1 MDIMKNLEE
10 QFEVVKI
17 DQIVK
22 VEEFKNFYESQSK
35 DSEDQLKSSLEKEQ
49 LLPLITSRDF
59 QLIDGYRRLKLLSA
73 LGKEDVKVQFVD
85 VEPFIDLRLSLNMY
99 RVKTAN
105 DLTKEV
111 LQVFKSV
118 EKRQG
123 QGNNGKPYDRYVIIK
138 EKLDYRWK
146 SPKAI
151 RQFDKII
158 ENDFENNL
166 LLNGVVNKGWNL
178 SDCEKYLSEL
188 KEIDLTKNHGFT
200 AELTKGNLT
209 IEQVNKFIKEKEN
222 LQNNYK
228 DTFEIPYRANTFK
241 MNCVDITDV
250 SSFLRKIATLFTSI
264 PYYMLRGY
272 DKNNLSSELG
282 HENTPEEF
290 ADNIGKIFGKVEGVL
305 NETSNVFV
313 NIGDTY
319 INGCAMDIPGL
330 VKASMLKHT
339 KLKYKECIIWS
350 KPNPHPQGEKVKR
363 PINQIEYILWFVV
376 DPSKS
381 KYNLLKYLDQEK
393 EVRITTGAKDVD
405 KNGNVSKKTKSL
417 SKPYKKIYNHIAAQ
431 DVDHM
436 IKCATGKNKPAYD
449 AFPTGHPALMAE
461 LLPVIPILMT
471 TDETDWVYDPFG
483 GANTTGRISLLLNR
497 QYLGTEL
504 STHYHRVGCKVL
516 ENSIKQ
522 INHQDFEVINSE
534 FKEVEELTVAA

>member
-1 MDIMKNLEE
+1 MKNLEE

-22 VEEFKNFYESQSK
+22 VEEYKNFYQIQSD
-35 DSEDQLKSSLEKEQ
+35 DSENQLKSSLEEEQ
-49 LLPLITSRDF
+49 LLPLIISRDF
-59 QLIDGYRRLKLLSA
+59 QLIDGYRRLKLLCA
-73 LGKEDVKVQFVD
+73 LSKTEVKVQFVD
-85 VEPFIDLRLSLNMY
+85 LEPSIDLRLSFNMY

-118 EKRQG
+118 DKRQG
-123 QGNNGKPYDRYVIIK
+123 QGNNGKSYDRYAIIK

-166 LLNGVVNKGWNL
+166 LLNGVVTKGWNL

-200 AELTKGNLT
+200 QELTKGDLT
-209 IEQVNKFIKEKEN
+209 IKQVNRFIEEKEN

-228 DTFEIPYRANTFK
+228 DTFEIPYKATTFK
-241 MNCVDITDV
+241 MNCVDIVEVPSYTRSV
-250 SSFLRKIATLFTSI
+250 ATLFTSI
-264 PYYMLRGY
+264 PYYRLRGY
-272 DKNNLSSELG
+272 NPQDLTSELG
-282 HENTPEEF
+282 HEKTPEEF
-290 ADNIGKIFGKVEGVL
+290 AENIGEIFGKVEGVL

-319 INGCAMDIPGL
+319 TNGCAMDIPGL
-330 VKASMLKHT
+330 VKASILKHT

-376 DPSKS
+376 DPSQS
-381 KYNLLKYLDQEK
+381 KYNLLKYTDQEK

-417 SKPYKKIYNHIAAQ
+417 SKPYKKIYNHISAQ

-436 IKCATGKNKPAYD
+436 IKCVTGKNKPAYD

-471 TDETDWVYDPFG
+471 TDETDLVYDPFG

-516 ENSIKQ
+516 ENTKKE
-522 INHQDFEVINSE
+522 INQNDFNTLMNEVFDKNIE
-534 FKEVEELTVAA
+534 IAA

>member
-1 MDIMKNLEE
+1 MKNSME

-22 VEEFKNFYESQSK
+22 VEEFKNFYESQTD
-35 DSEDQLKSSLEKEQ
+35 DSENQLKSSLEQEGQ
-49 LLPLITSRDF
+49 LLPLTLSRDF
-59 QLIDGYRRLKLLSA
+59 QLIDGYRRLKLLCA
-73 LGKEDVKVQFVD
+73 LCKTEVKVQFVD
-85 VEPFIDLRLSLNMY
+85 VEPSIDLRLSFNMY

-123 QGNNGKPYDRYVIIK
+123 QGNNGKSYDRYEIVK
-138 EKLDYRWK
+138 EKLNYRWK

-166 LLNGVVNKGWNL
+166 LLNGVVNKGWSL

-200 AELTKGNLT
+200 AELTKGDLT
-209 IEQVNKFIKEKEN
+209 IKQVNKFIEEKEN

-228 DTFEIPYRANTFK
+228 DTFVIPNKATSFK
-241 MNCVDITDV
+241 MNCVDIVDV
-250 SSFLRKIATLFTSI
+250 PSYTRSVATLFTSI

-272 DKNNLSSELG
+272 DKKNLSSELG
-282 HENTPEEF
+282 HEKTPEEF
-290 ADNIGKIFGKVEGVL
+290 ADNIGEVFGKVEGVL

-313 NIGDTY
+313 NVGDTY
-319 INGCAMDIPGL
+319 DNGCAMDISGL
-330 VKASMLKHT
+330 VKAAILKHT

-350 KPNPHPQGEKVKR
+350 KPNPHPQGEQVKR

-381 KYNLLKYLDQEK
+381 KYNLLKYTDQEK

-449 AFPTGHPALMAE
+449 AFPTGHPALMSE

-471 TDETDWVYDPFG
+471 TDETDLVYDPFG

-516 ENSIKQ
+516 ENTIEE
-522 INHQDFEVINSE
+522 INQNDLEIINSE
-534 FKEVEELTVAA
+534 YKEVEELTVAA

>member
-1 MDIMKNLEE
+1 
-10 QFEVVKI
+10 
-17 DQIVK
+17 
-22 VEEFKNFYESQSK
+22 
-35 DSEDQLKSSLEKEQ
+35 
-49 LLPLITSRDF
+49 
-59 QLIDGYRRLKLLSA
+59 
-73 LGKEDVKVQFVD
+73 
-85 VEPFIDLRLSLNMY
+85 MY

-123 QGNNGKPYDRYVIIK
+123 QGNNGKSYDRYAIIK

-158 ENDFENNL
+158 ENDFDDNL
-166 LLNGVVNKGWNL
+166 LLNGIVTKGWNL
-178 SDCEKYLSEL
+178 SDCEKFIDEL
-188 KEIDLTKNHGFT
+188 KEIDHKKGYEFT
-200 AELTKGNLT
+200 NQLIKGNLNIKQT
-209 IEQVNKFIKEKEN
+209 NKFIEEKEN

-228 DTFEIPYRANTFK
+228 DTFVIPNKATSFK

-250 SSFLRKIATLFTSI
+250 SAFLRKIATLFTSI

-290 ADNIGKIFGKVEGVL
+290 ADNIGEIFEKVEGVL

-319 INGCAMDIPGL
+319 DNGCAMDIPGL
-330 VKASMLKHT
+330 VKAAILKHT

-350 KPNPHPQGEKVKR
+350 KPNPKPQNETVKR
-363 PINQIEYILWFVV
+363 PVNQIEYILWFVV
-376 DPSKS
+376 NPQEA
-381 KYNLLKYLDQEK
+381 KYNLLKYTDGDK
-393 EVRITTGAKDVD
+393 EIRVTSGAKDVD
-405 KNGNVSKKTKSL
+405 ENGTVWKKTKSL

-436 IKCATGKNKPAYD
+436 IKCVTGKNKPAYD

-471 TDETDWVYDPFG
+471 TDETDLVYDPFG

-516 ENSIKQ
+516 ENSVKE
-522 INHQDFEVINSE
+522 INQNDFNTLMNEICTA
-534 FKEVEELTVAA
+534 ELETAA

>member
-1 MDIMKNLEE
+1 MKNSME

-17 DQIVK
+17 DQIKEVA
-22 VEEFKNFYESQSK
+22 EFKNFYQIQSD
-35 DSEDQLKSSLEKEQ
+35 DSENQLKSSLEEEQ
-49 LLPLITSRDF
+49 LLPLTLSRDF
-59 QLIDGYRRLKLLSA
+59 QLIDGYRRLRLLSA
-73 LGKEDVKVQFVD
+73 LGREDVKVQFVD
-85 VEPFIDLRLSLNMY
+85 GDPSIDLRLSFNMY

-118 EKRQG
+118 DKRQG
-123 QGNNGKPYDRYVIIK
+123 QGNNGKSYDRYAIIK

-166 LLNGVVNKGWNL
+166 LLNGVVNKGWSL

-200 AELTKGNLT
+200 AELTKGDLT
-209 IEQVNKFIKEKEN
+209 IKQVNKFIKEKEN
-222 LQNNYK
+222 LQNNYQ
-228 DTFEIPYRANTFK
+228 DTFVIPYKATTFK

-250 SSFLRKIATLFTSI
+250 SAFLRKIATLFTSI

-319 INGCAMDIPGL
+319 DNGCAMDIPGL
-330 VKASMLKHT
+330 VKASILKHT

-376 DPSKS
+376 DPSQS
-381 KYNLLKYLDQEK
+381 KYNLLKYTDQEK

-436 IKCATGKNKPAYD
+436 IKCATGKNNPAFD
-449 AFPTGHPALMAE
+449 AFPTGHPALMTE

-471 TDETDWVYDPFG
+471 TDETDLVYDPFG

-516 ENSIKQ
+516 ENTIEE
-522 INHQDFEVINSE
+522 INQNDLEIINSE
-534 FKEVEELTVAA
+534 YKELEELTVAA

>member
-1 MDIMKNLEE
+1 MKNSME

-22 VEEFKNFYESQSK
+22 VEEFKNFYESQTD
-35 DSEDQLKSSLEKEQ
+35 DSENQLKSSLEQEGQ
-49 LLPLITSRDF
+49 LLPLTLSRDF
-59 QLIDGYRRLKLLSA
+59 QLIDGYRRLKLLCA
-73 LGKEDVKVQFVD
+73 LCKTEVKVQFVD
-85 VEPFIDLRLSLNMY
+85 IEPSIDLRLSFNIY

-123 QGNNGKPYDRYVIIK
+123 QGNNGKSYDRYEIVK
-138 EKLDYRWK
+138 EKLNYRWK

-166 LLNGVVNKGWNL
+166 LLNGVVNKGWSL

-200 AELTKGNLT
+200 EQLTKGDLT
-209 IEQVNKFIKEKEN
+209 INQVNKFIEEKEN

-228 DTFEIPYRANTFK
+228 DTFVIPNKATTFK
-241 MNCVDITDV
+241 MNCVDIVDV
-250 SSFLRKIATLFTSI
+250 PSYTRSIATLFTSI

-272 DKNNLSSELG
+272 DKKNLSSELG
-282 HENTPEEF
+282 HEKTPEEF
-290 ADNIGKIFGKVEGVL
+290 ADIIGEIFGKVEGVL

-330 VKASMLKHT
+330 VKAAILKHT

-350 KPNPHPQGEKVKR
+350 KPNPHPQGEQVKR

-376 DPSKS
+376 DHSKS
-381 KYNLLKYLDQEK
+381 KYNLLKYTDHEK

-431 DVDHM
+431 DVAHM
-436 IKCATGKNKPAYD
+436 IKCATGKNKPAFD

-471 TDETDWVYDPFG
+471 TDETDLVYDPFG

-516 ENSIKQ
+516 ENTIEE
-522 INHQDFEVINSE
+522 INQNDLEIINSE
-534 FKEVEELTVAA
+534 YKELEELTVAA

>member
-1 MDIMKNLEE
+1 MKNSME

-22 VEEFKNFYESQSK
+22 VEEFKNFYESQTD
-35 DSEDQLKSSLEKEQ
+35 DSENQLKSSLEQEGQ
-49 LLPLITSRDF
+49 LLPLTLSRDF
-59 QLIDGYRRLKLLSA
+59 QLIDGYRRLKLLCA
-73 LGKEDVKVQFVD
+73 LCKTEVKVQFVD
-85 VEPFIDLRLSLNMY
+85 IEPSIDLRLSFNIY

-123 QGNNGKPYDRYVIIK
+123 QGNNGKSYDRYAIIK
-138 EKLDYRWK
+138 EKLNYRWK

-166 LLNGVVNKGWNL
+166 LLNGVVNKGWSL

-200 AELTKGNLT
+200 EQLTKGDLT
-209 IEQVNKFIKEKEN
+209 INQVNKFIEEKEN

-228 DTFEIPYRANTFK
+228 DTFVIPNKATTFK
-241 MNCVDITDV
+241 MNCVDIVDV
-250 SSFLRKIATLFTSI
+250 PSYTRSIATLFTSI

-272 DKNNLSSELG
+272 DKKNLSSELG
-282 HENTPEEF
+282 HEKTPEEF
-290 ADNIGKIFGKVEGVL
+290 ADIIGEIFGKVEGVL

-330 VKASMLKHT
+330 VKAAILKHT

-350 KPNPHPQGEKVKR
+350 KPNPHPQGEQVKR

-381 KYNLLKYLDQEK
+381 KYNLLKYTDHEK

-431 DVDHM
+431 DVAHM
-436 IKCATGKNKPAYD
+436 IKCATGKNKPAFD

-471 TDETDWVYDPFG
+471 TDETDLVYDPFG

-516 ENSIKQ
+516 ENTIEE
-522 INHQDFEVINSE
+522 INQNDLEIINSE
-534 FKEVEELTVAA
+534 YKEVEELTVAA

>member
-1 MDIMKNLEE
+1 MKNLKE

-17 DQIVK
+17 DQNVK
-22 VEEFKNFYESQSK
+22 VEEFKNFYETQTD
-35 DSEDQLKSSLEKEQ
+35 DSENQLKSSLEREGQ
-49 LLPLITSRDF
+49 LLPLILSRDF
-59 QLIDGYRRLKLLSA
+59 QLIDGYRRLRLLSA
-73 LGKEDVKVQFVD
+73 LAKEDVKVQFVD
-85 VEPFIDLRLSLNMY
+85 GDPSIDLRLSLNMY

-118 EKRQG
+118 DKRQG
-123 QGNNGKPYDRYVIIK
+123 QGNNGKSYDRYAIIK

-158 ENDFENNL
+158 ENDFDDNL
-166 LLNGVVNKGWNL
+166 LLNGIVTKGWNL
-178 SDCEKYLSEL
+178 SDCEKFIDEL
-188 KEIDLTKNHGFT
+188 KEIDHKKGYEFT
-200 AELTKGNLT
+200 NQLIKGNLNIKQT
-209 IEQVNKFIKEKEN
+209 NKFIEEKEN

-228 DTFEIPYRANTFK
+228 DTFVIPNKATSFK

-250 SSFLRKIATLFTSI
+250 SAFLRKIATLFTSI

-290 ADNIGKIFGKVEGVL
+290 ADNIGEIFGRVEGVL

-319 INGCAMDIPGL
+319 TNGCAMDIPGL
-330 VKASMLKHT
+330 VKAAILKHT

-381 KYNLLKYLDQEK
+381 KYNLLKYTDQEK

-471 TDETDWVYDPFG
+471 TDETDLVYDPFG

-516 ENSIKQ
+516 ENTLKE
-522 INHQDFEVINSE
+522 INQNDFDILMNEV
-534 FKEVEELTVAA
+534 FDEELETAA

>member
-1 MDIMKNLEE
+1 MKNSME

-22 VEEFKNFYESQSK
+22 VEEFKNFYESQTD
-35 DSEDQLKSSLEKEQ
+35 DSENQLKSSLEKEQ

-85 VEPFIDLRLSLNMY
+85 VEPSIGLRLSFNMY

-123 QGNNGKPYDRYVIIK
+123 QGNNGKPYDRYAIIR
-138 EKLDYRWK
+138 EKINYRWK

-166 LLNGVVNKGWNL
+166 LLNGVVNKGWSL

-200 AELTKGNLT
+200 EQLTKGDLT
-209 IEQVNKFIKEKEN
+209 INQVNKFIEEKEN

-228 DTFEIPYRANTFK
+228 DTFEIPYRATTFK

-250 SSFLRKIATLFTSI
+250 SAFLRKIATLFTSI

-319 INGCAMDIPGL
+319 DNGCAMDIPGL
-330 VKASMLKHT
+330 VKAAILKHT

-350 KPNPHPQGEKVKR
+350 KPNPHPQGEQVKR
-363 PINQIEYILWFVV
+363 PINQIEYILWFVI

-381 KYNLLKYLDQEK
+381 KYNLLKYTDQEK
-393 EVRITTGAKDVD
+393 EVRITAGAKDVD

-449 AFPTGHPALMAE
+449 AFPTGHPALMTE

-471 TDETDWVYDPFG
+471 TDETDLVYDPFG

-516 ENSIKQ
+516 ENTIEE
-522 INHQDFEVINSE
+522 INQNDLEIINSE
-534 FKEVEELTVAA
+534 YKEVEELTVAA

>member
-1 MDIMKNLEE
+1 MKNSME

-22 VEEFKNFYESQSK
+22 VEEFKNFYESQTD
-35 DSEDQLKSSLEKEQ
+35 DSENQLKSSLEKEQ

-85 VEPFIDLRLSLNMY
+85 VEPSIGLRLSFNMY

-123 QGNNGKPYDRYVIIK
+123 QGNNGKPYDRYAIIR
-138 EKLDYRWK
+138 EKINYRWK

-166 LLNGVVNKGWNL
+166 LLNGVVNKGWSL

-200 AELTKGNLT
+200 EQLTKGDLT
-209 IEQVNKFIKEKEN
+209 INQVNKFIEEKEN

-228 DTFEIPYRANTFK
+228 DTFVIPNKATTFK
-241 MNCVDITDV
+241 MNCVDIVDV
-250 SSFLRKIATLFTSI
+250 PSYTRSIATLFTSI

-272 DKNNLSSELG
+272 DKKNLSSELG
-282 HENTPEEF
+282 HEKTPEEF
-290 ADNIGKIFGKVEGVL
+290 ADIIGEIFGKVEGVL

-330 VKASMLKHT
+330 VKAAILKHT

-350 KPNPHPQGEKVKR
+350 KPNPHPQGEQVKR

-381 KYNLLKYLDQEK
+381 KYNLLKYTDHEK
-393 EVRITTGAKDVD
+393 EVRITAGAKDVD

-449 AFPTGHPALMAE
+449 AFPTGHPALMTE

-471 TDETDWVYDPFG
+471 TDETDLVYDPFG

-516 ENSIKQ
+516 ENTIEE
-522 INHQDFEVINSE
+522 INQNDLEIINSE
-534 FKEVEELTVAA
+534 YKEVEELTVAA

>member
-1 MDIMKNLEE
+1 MKNSME

-22 VEEFKNFYESQSK
+22 VEEFKNFYETQTD
-35 DSEDQLKSSLEKEQ
+35 DSENQLKSSLEREGQ
-49 LLPLITSRDF
+49 LLPLILSRDF
-59 QLIDGYRRLKLLSA
+59 QLIDGYRRLRLLSA
-73 LGKEDVKVQFVD
+73 LDKEDVKVQFVD
-85 VEPFIDLRLSLNMY
+85 GDPSIDLRLSLNMY

-111 LQVFKSV
+111 LQVFTSV
-118 EKRQG
+118 DKRQG
-123 QGNNGKPYDRYVIIK
+123 QGNNGKSYNRYAIIK

-158 ENDFENNL
+158 KNDFEKNL
-166 LLNGVVNKGWNL
+166 LLNGVVTKGWNL

-200 AELTKGNLT
+200 EQLIKGDLT
-209 IEQVNKFIKEKEN
+209 IKQVNKFIEEKNFLSNEY
-222 LQNNYK
+222 Q
-228 DTFEIPYRANTFK
+228 DTFVIPNKATTFK

-250 SSFLRKIATLFTSI
+250 SAFLRKIATLFTSI

-290 ADNIGKIFGKVEGVL
+290 ADNIGEIFGRVEGVL

-319 INGCAMDIPGL
+319 DNGCAMDIPGL
-330 VKASMLKHT
+330 VKAAILKHT

-350 KPNPHPQGEKVKR
+350 KPNPKPQNETVKR
-363 PINQIEYILWFVV
+363 PVNQIEYILWFVV
-376 DPSKS
+376 NPQEA
-381 KYNLLKYLDQEK
+381 KYNLLKYTDGDK
-393 EVRITTGAKDVD
+393 EIRVTSGAKDVD
-405 KNGNVSKKTKSL
+405 ENGTVWKKTKSL

-436 IKCATGKNKPAYD
+436 IKCVTGKNKPAYD

-471 TDETDWVYDPFG
+471 TDETDLVYDPFG

-516 ENSIKQ
+516 ENTIEE
-522 INHQDFEVINSE
+522 INQNDFNTLMNEVFDKNIE
-534 FKEVEELTVAA
+534 IAA

>member
-1 MDIMKNLEE
+1 MKNLKE

-22 VEEFKNFYESQSK
+22 VEEFKNFYESQTD
-35 DSEDQLKSSLEKEQ
+35 DSENQLKSSLEEEQ
-49 LLPLITSRDF
+49 LLPLIISRDF
-59 QLIDGYRRLKLLSA
+59 QLIDGYRRLRLLRA
-73 LGKEDVKVQFVD
+73 LSKTEVKVQFVD
-85 VEPFIDLRLSLNMY
+85 SDPSIDFRLSLNMY

-111 LQVFKSV
+111 LQVFTSV

-123 QGNNGKPYDRYVIIK
+123 QGNNGKSYNRYAIIK
-138 EKLDYRWK
+138 QKLDYRWK

-166 LLNGVVNKGWNL
+166 LLNGVVTKGWNL

-200 AELTKGNLT
+200 QELLKGELTIKQT
-209 IEQVNKFIKEKEN
+209 NKFIEEKEN
-222 LQNNYK
+222 LQNTYQ
-228 DTFEIPYRANTFK
+228 DTFVIPDKATTFK
-241 MNCVDITDV
+241 MNCVDIVDI
-250 SSFLRKIATLFTSI
+250 SSFLKKIATLFTSI

-272 DKNNLSSELG
+272 NPQDLTSELG
-282 HENTPEEF
+282 HEKTPEEF
-290 ADNIGKIFGKVEGVL
+290 ADNIGMIFGKVEGVL
-305 NETSNVFV
+305 KETSNVFV

-319 INGCAMDIPGL
+319 NNGCAMDIPGL
-330 VKASMLKHT
+330 VKAAILKHT
-339 KLKYKECIIWS
+339 NLKYKECIIWS

-381 KYNLLKYLDQEK
+381 KYNLLKYTDGEK
-393 EVRITTGAKDVD
+393 EVRITSGAKDVD
-405 KNGNVSKKTKSL
+405 RNGNVSKKTKSL
-417 SKPYKKIYNHIAAQ
+417 SKHYKKIYNHISAQ

-471 TDETDWVYDPFG
+471 TDEKDLVYDPFG

-516 ENSIKQ
+516 ENTIKE
-522 INHQDFEVINSE
+522 INYQDLEVINSE
-534 FKEVEELTVAA
+534 YKEVEELTAAA

>member
-1 MDIMKNLEE
+1 MKNSME

-22 VEEFKNFYESQSK
+22 VEEFKNFYESQTD
-35 DSEDQLKSSLEKEQ
+35 DSENQLKSSLEKEQ

-85 VEPFIDLRLSLNMY
+85 VEPSIGLRLSFNMY

-123 QGNNGKPYDRYVIIK
+123 QGNNGKPYDRYAIIR
-138 EKLDYRWK
+138 EKINYRWK

-166 LLNGVVNKGWNL
+166 LLNGVVNKGWSL

-200 AELTKGNLT
+200 EQLTKGDLT
-209 IEQVNKFIKEKEN
+209 INQVNKFIEEKEN

-228 DTFEIPYRANTFK
+228 DTFVIPNKATTFK
-241 MNCVDITDV
+241 MNCVDIVDV
-250 SSFLRKIATLFTSI
+250 PSYTRSIATLFTSI

-272 DKNNLSSELG
+272 DKKNLSSELG
-282 HENTPEEF
+282 HEKTPEEF
-290 ADNIGKIFGKVEGVL
+290 ADIIGEIFGKVEGVL

-330 VKASMLKHT
+330 VKAAILKHT

-350 KPNPHPQGEKVKR
+350 KPNPHPQGEQVKR

-381 KYNLLKYLDQEK
+381 KYNLLKYTDQEK

-471 TDETDWVYDPFG
+471 TDETDLVYDPFG
-483 GANTTGRISLLLNR
+483 GANTTGRISLLFNR

-516 ENSIKQ
+516 ENTIEE
-522 INHQDFEVINSE
+522 INQNDLEIINSE
-534 FKEVEELTVAA
+534 YKEVEELTVAA

>member
-1 MDIMKNLEE
+1 MKNSME

-22 VEEFKNFYESQSK
+22 VEEFKNFYESQTD
-35 DSEDQLKSSLEKEQ
+35 DSENQLKSSLEKEQ

-85 VEPFIDLRLSLNMY
+85 VEPSIGLRLSFNMY

-123 QGNNGKPYDRYVIIK
+123 QGNNGKPYDRYAIIR
-138 EKLDYRWK
+138 EKINYRWK

-166 LLNGVVNKGWNL
+166 LLNGVVNKGWSL

-200 AELTKGNLT
+200 AELTKGDLT
-209 IEQVNKFIKEKEN
+209 IKQVNKFIEEKEN

-228 DTFEIPYRANTFK
+228 DTFVIPNKATSFK
-241 MNCVDITDV
+241 MNCVDIVDV
-250 SSFLRKIATLFTSI
+250 PSYTRSVATLFTSI

-272 DKNNLSSELG
+272 DKKNLSSELG
-282 HENTPEEF
+282 HEKTPEEF
-290 ADNIGKIFGKVEGVL
+290 ADNIGEVFGKVEGVL

-313 NIGDTY
+313 NVGDTY
-319 INGCAMDIPGL
+319 DNGCAMDISGL
-330 VKASMLKHT
+330 VKAAILKHT

-350 KPNPHPQGEKVKR
+350 KPNPHPQGEQVKR

-381 KYNLLKYLDQEK
+381 KYNLLKYTDQEK

-449 AFPTGHPALMAE
+449 AFPTGHPALMSE

-471 TDETDWVYDPFG
+471 TDETDLVYDPFG

-516 ENSIKQ
+516 ENTIEE
-522 INHQDFEVINSE
+522 INQNDLEIINSE
-534 FKEVEELTVAA
+534 YKEVEELTVAA

>member
-1 MDIMKNLEE
+1 MKKTMEG

-22 VEEFKNFYESQSK
+22 VEEFKNFYESQSD
-35 DSEDQLKSSLEKEQ
+35 DSENQLKSSLEKEQ

-73 LGKEDVKVQFVD
+73 LGREEVKVQFVD
-85 VEPFIDLRLSLNMY
+85 VKPSIDLRLSLNMY
-99 RVKTAN
+99 RVKTAS

-123 QGNNGKPYDRYVIIK
+123 QGNNGKSYDRYAIIK

-209 IEQVNKFIKEKEN
+209 IEQVNKFIEEKEN

-228 DTFEIPYRANTFK
+228 DTFEIPYRATTFK

-250 SSFLRKIATLFTSI
+250 SAFLRKIATLFTSI

-330 VKASMLKHT
+330 VKASILKHT

-376 DPSKS
+376 DPSQS
-381 KYNLLKYLDQEK
+381 KYNLLKYSDQEK

-431 DVDHM
+431 DVAHM
-436 IKCATGKNKPAYD
+436 IKCVTGKNKPAYD

-471 TDETDWVYDPFG
+471 TDETDLVYDPFG

>member
-1 MDIMKNLEE
+1 MKNLKE

-35 DSEDQLKSSLEKEQ
+35 DSENQLKSSLEQEGQ
-49 LLPLITSRDF
+49 LIPLIISRDF
-59 QLIDGYRRLKLLSA
+59 QLIDGYRRLKLLCA
-73 LGKEDVKVQFVD
+73 LSRTEVKVQFVD
-85 VEPFIDLRLSLNMY
+85 SDPSIDFRLSLNMY

-123 QGNNGKPYDRYVIIK
+123 QGNNGKSYDRYAIIK
-138 EKLDYRWK
+138 EKISYRWK

-158 ENDFENNL
+158 ENDFENNV
-166 LLNGVVNKGWNL
+166 LLNGVVTKGWNL

-188 KEIDLTKNHGFT
+188 KNIDLTKNHGFT
-200 AELTKGNLT
+200 EQLLNGDIT
-209 IEQVNKFIKEKEN
+209 IKQVNKFIEEKED

-228 DTFEIPYRANTFK
+228 DTFVIPNKATTFK
-241 MNCVDITDV
+241 MNCVDIVDV
-250 SSFLRKIATLFTSI
+250 PSYTRSVATLFTSI

-272 DKNNLSSELG
+272 DKKNLSSELG
-282 HENTPEEF
+282 HEKTPEGF
-290 ADNIGKIFGKVEGVL
+290 ADNIGEVFGKVEGVL

-319 INGCAMDIPGL
+319 DNGCAMDIPGL
-330 VKASMLKHT
+330 VKAAILKHT

-381 KYNLLKYLDQEK
+381 KYNLLKYTDQEK

-431 DVDHM
+431 DVAHM
-436 IKCATGKNKPAYD
+436 IKCVTGKNKPAYD

-471 TDETDWVYDPFG
+471 TDETDLVYDPFG

-516 ENSIKQ
+516 ENTKKE
-522 INHQDFEVINSE
+522 INQSDFDFLMNEVFDE
-534 FKEVEELTVAA
+534 KLETAA

>member
-1 MDIMKNLEE
+1 MENSKH
-10 QFEVVKI
+10 QYEVVEI
-17 DQIVK
+17 GQIVK
-22 VEEFKNFYESQSK
+22 VEEFKNFYDSQTN
-35 DSEDQLKSSLEKEQ
+35 DSENQLKSSLEDVGQ
-49 LLPLITSRDF
+49 LLPLIISREF
-59 QLIDGYRRLKLLSA
+59 QLIDGYRRLKLLCA
-73 LGKEDVKVQFVD
+73 LCKTEVKVQFVD
-85 VEPFIDLRLSLNMY
+85 IEPSIDLRLSFNIY

-123 QGNNGKPYDRYVIIK
+123 QGNNGKSYDRYEIVK
-138 EKLDYRWK
+138 EKLNYRWK

-166 LLNGVVNKGWNL
+166 LLNGVVNKGWSL

-200 AELTKGNLT
+200 AELTKGDLT
-209 IEQVNKFIKEKEN
+209 IKQVNKFIEEKEN

-228 DTFEIPYRANTFK
+228 DTFVIPNKATSFK
-241 MNCVDITDV
+241 MNCVDIVDV
-250 SSFLRKIATLFTSI
+250 PSYTRSVATLFTSI
-264 PYYMLRGY
+264 PYYRLRGY
-272 DKNNLSSELG
+272 NPQDLTSELG
-282 HENTPEEF
+282 HEKTPEEF
-290 ADNIGKIFGKVEGVL
+290 ADNIGEIFGKVEEVL

-319 INGCAMDIPGL
+319 DNGCAMDIPGL
-330 VKASMLKHT
+330 VKAAILKHT

-381 KYNLLKYLDQEK
+381 KYNLLKYMDQEK
-393 EVRITTGAKDVD
+393 EVRITAGAKDVD

-471 TDETDWVYDPFG
+471 TDETDLVYDPFG

-516 ENSIKQ
+516 ENTIEE
-522 INHQDFEVINSE
+522 INQNDLEIINSE
-534 FKEVEELTVAA
+534 YKEVEELTVAA

>member
-1 MDIMKNLEE
+1 MENSKH
-10 QFEVVKI
+10 QYEVVEI

-22 VEEFKNFYESQSK
+22 VEEFKNFYDSQTN
-35 DSEDQLKSSLEKEQ
+35 DSENQLKSSLEQEGQ
-49 LLPLITSRDF
+49 LLPLIISREF
-59 QLIDGYRRLKLLSA
+59 QLIDGYRRLKLLYA
-73 LGKEDVKVQFVD
+73 LSKTEVKVQFVN
-85 VEPFIDLRLSLNMY
+85 VEPSIDLRLSFNMY

-123 QGNNGKPYDRYVIIK
+123 QGNNGKSYDRYAIIK
-138 EKLDYRWK
+138 EKLNYRWK

-166 LLNGVVNKGWNL
+166 LLNGVVNKGWSL

-200 AELTKGNLT
+200 AELTKGDLT
-209 IEQVNKFIKEKEN
+209 IKQVNKFIEEKEN

-228 DTFEIPYRANTFK
+228 DTFVIPNKATSFK
-241 MNCVDITDV
+241 MNCVDIVDV
-250 SSFLRKIATLFTSI
+250 PSYTRSVATLFTSI

-272 DKNNLSSELG
+272 NSQDLTSELG
-282 HENTPEEF
+282 HEKTPEEF
-290 ADNIGKIFGKVEGVL
+290 ADNVGKIFGEVQGVL

-319 INGCAMDIPGL
+319 TNGCAMDIPGL
-330 VKASMLKHT
+330 VKASILKHT

-350 KPNPHPQGEKVKR
+350 KRNPHPQGEKVKR

-381 KYNLLKYLDQEK
+381 KYNLLKYTDQEK

-449 AFPTGHPALMAE
+449 AFPTGHPALMTE

-471 TDETDWVYDPFG
+471 TDETDLVYDPFG

-516 ENSIKQ
+516 ENTIEE
-522 INHQDFEVINSE
+522 INQNDLEIINSE
-534 FKEVEELTVAA
+534 YKEVEELTVAA

>member
-1 MDIMKNLEE
+1 MKNSME

-22 VEEFKNFYESQSK
+22 VEEFKNFYESQTD
-35 DSEDQLKSSLEKEQ
+35 DSENQLKSSLEQEGQ
-49 LLPLITSRDF
+49 LLPLTLSRDF
-59 QLIDGYRRLKLLSA
+59 QLIDGYRRLKLLCA
-73 LGKEDVKVQFVD
+73 LCKTEVKVQFVD
-85 VEPFIDLRLSLNMY
+85 IEPSIDLRLSFNIY

-123 QGNNGKPYDRYVIIK
+123 QGNNGKSYDRYEIVK
-138 EKLDYRWK
+138 EKLNYRWK

-166 LLNGVVNKGWNL
+166 LLNGVVNKGWSL

-200 AELTKGNLT
+200 EQLTKGDLT
-209 IEQVNKFIKEKEN
+209 INQVNKFIEEKEN

-228 DTFEIPYRANTFK
+228 DTFVIPNKATTFK
-241 MNCVDITDV
+241 MNCVDIVDV
-250 SSFLRKIATLFTSI
+250 PSYTRSIATLFTSI

-272 DKNNLSSELG
+272 DKKNLSSELG
-282 HENTPEEF
+282 HEKTPEEF
-290 ADNIGKIFGKVEGVL
+290 ADIIGEIFGKVEGVL

-330 VKASMLKHT
+330 VKAAILKHT

-350 KPNPHPQGEKVKR
+350 KPNPHPQGEQVKR

-381 KYNLLKYLDQEK
+381 KYNLLKYTDHEK

-449 AFPTGHPALMAE
+449 AFPTGHPALMSE

-471 TDETDWVYDPFG
+471 TDETDLVYDPFG

-516 ENSIKQ
+516 ENTIEE
-522 INHQDFEVINSE
+522 INQNDLEIINSE
-534 FKEVEELTVAA
+534 YKEVEELTVAA

>member
-1 MDIMKNLEE
+1 M
-10 QFEVVKI
+10 
-17 DQIVK
+17 
-22 VEEFKNFYESQSK
+22 
-35 DSEDQLKSSLEKEQ
+35 EKEQ

-85 VEPFIDLRLSLNMY
+85 VEPSIGLRLSFNMY

-123 QGNNGKPYDRYVIIK
+123 QGNNGKPYDRYSIIR
-138 EKLDYRWK
+138 EKINYRWK

-166 LLNGVVNKGWNL
+166 LLNGVVNKGWSL

-200 AELTKGNLT
+200 EQLTKGDLT
-209 IEQVNKFIKEKEN
+209 INQVNKFIEEKEN

-228 DTFEIPYRANTFK
+228 DTFVIPNKATSFK
-241 MNCVDITDV
+241 MNCVDITDI
-250 SSFLRKIATLFTSI
+250 SSFSESIATLFTSI

-272 DKNNLSSELG
+272 DKKNLSSELG
-282 HENTPEEF
+282 HEKTPEEF
-290 ADNIGKIFGKVEGVL
+290 ADNVGKIFGKVEGVL
-305 NETSNVFV
+305 NKTSNVFI

-319 INGCAMDIPGL
+319 YDGCAMDIPGL
-330 VKASMLKHT
+330 VKAAILKHT
-339 KLKYKECIIWS
+339 KLKYKECVIWS

-381 KYNLLKYLDQEK
+381 KYNLLKYKDQEK

-405 KNGNVSKKTKSL
+405 KNGNVSKKRKSL

-436 IKCATGKNKPAYD
+436 IKCVTGKNKPAYD

-471 TDETDWVYDPFG
+471 TDETDLVYDPFG

-516 ENSIKQ
+516 ENTKKE
-522 INHQDFEVINSE
+522 INQSDFDFLMNEVFDE
-534 FKEVEELTVAA
+534 KLETAA

>member
-1 MDIMKNLEE
+1 MKNSMG

-17 DQIVK
+17 DKIK
-22 VEEFKNFYESQSK
+22 EVEELKNFYESQSD
-35 DSEDQLKSSLEKEQ
+35 DSENQLKSSLEQEGQ

-73 LGKEDVKVQFVD
+73 LGREEVKVQFVD
-85 VEPFIDLRLSLNMY
+85 VKPSIDLRLSLNMY
-99 RVKTAN
+99 RVKTAS

-123 QGNNGKPYDRYVIIK
+123 QGNNGKSYDRYAIIK

-209 IEQVNKFIKEKEN
+209 IEQVNKFIEEKEN

-228 DTFEIPYRANTFK
+228 DTFEIPYRATTFK

-250 SSFLRKIATLFTSI
+250 SAFLRKIATLFTSI

-330 VKASMLKHT
+330 VKASILKHT

-376 DPSKS
+376 DPSQS
-381 KYNLLKYLDQEK
+381 KYNLLKYSDQEK

-405 KNGNVSKKTKSL
+405 KNGNVSKKRKSL

-436 IKCATGKNKPAYD
+436 IKCVTGKNKPAYD

-471 TDETDWVYDPFG
+471 TDETDLVYDPFG

-534 FKEVEELTVAA
+534 FKEVAELTVAA

>member
-1 MDIMKNLEE
+1 MKNSME

-22 VEEFKNFYESQSK
+22 VEEFKNFYESQTD
-35 DSEDQLKSSLEKEQ
+35 DSENQLKSSLEKEQ

-85 VEPFIDLRLSLNMY
+85 VEPSIGLRLSFNMY

-123 QGNNGKPYDRYVIIK
+123 QGNNGKPYDRYAIIR
-138 EKLDYRWK
+138 EKINYRWK

-166 LLNGVVNKGWNL
+166 LLNGVVNKGWSL

-200 AELTKGNLT
+200 EQLTKGDLT
-209 IEQVNKFIKEKEN
+209 INQVNKFIEEKEN

-228 DTFEIPYRANTFK
+228 DTFVIPNKATTFK
-241 MNCVDITDV
+241 MNCVDIVDV
-250 SSFLRKIATLFTSI
+250 PSYTRSIATLFTSI

-272 DKNNLSSELG
+272 DKKNLSSELG
-282 HENTPEEF
+282 HEKTPEEF
-290 ADNIGKIFGKVEGVL
+290 ADIIGEIFGKVEGVL

-330 VKASMLKHT
+330 VKAAILKHT

-350 KPNPHPQGEKVKR
+350 KPNPHPQGEQVKR

-381 KYNLLKYLDQEK
+381 KYNLLKYTDQEK

-471 TDETDWVYDPFG
+471 TDETDLVYDPFG

-516 ENSIKQ
+516 ENTIEE
-522 INHQDFEVINSE
+522 INQNDLEIINSE
-534 FKEVEELTVAA
+534 YKEVEELTVAA

>member
-1 MDIMKNLEE
+1 MKKTMEG

-22 VEEFKNFYESQSK
+22 VAEFKNFYESQT
-35 DSEDQLKSSLEKEQ
+35 DDLENELKSSLEKKQ

-73 LGKEDVKVQFVD
+73 LGREEVKVQFVD
-85 VEPFIDLRLSLNMY
+85 VEPSIDLRLSYNMY

-123 QGNNGKPYDRYVIIK
+123 QGNNGKPYDRYAIIR
-138 EKLDYRWK
+138 EKINYRWK

-166 LLNGVVNKGWNL
+166 LLNGVVNKGWSL

-200 AELTKGNLT
+200 EQLTKGDLT
-209 IEQVNKFIKEKEN
+209 INQVNKFIEEKEN

-228 DTFEIPYRANTFK
+228 DTFVIPNKATSFK

-250 SSFLRKIATLFTSI
+250 SAFLRKIATLFTSI

-282 HENTPEEF
+282 HEKTPEEF
-290 ADNIGKIFGKVEGVL
+290 ADNVGKIFGKVEGVL

-330 VKASMLKHT
+330 VKASILKHT

-381 KYNLLKYLDQEK
+381 KYNLLKYTDQEK

-431 DVDHM
+431 DVAHM
-436 IKCATGKNKPAYD
+436 IKCVTGKNKPAYD

-471 TDETDWVYDPFG
+471 TDETDLVYDPFG

-516 ENSIKQ
+516 ENTFEE
-522 INHQDFEVINSE
+522 INYEDLEMIMSE
-534 FKEVEELTVAA
+534 IYENQAAAA

>member
-1 MDIMKNLEE
+1 MKKTMEG

-22 VEEFKNFYESQSK
+22 VEEFKNFYESQSD
-35 DSEDQLKSSLEKEQ
+35 DSENQLKSSLEQEGQ

-73 LGKEDVKVQFVD
+73 LGREEVKVQFVD
-85 VEPFIDLRLSLNMY
+85 VKPSIDLRLSLNMY
-99 RVKTAN
+99 RVKTAS

-123 QGNNGKPYDRYVIIK
+123 QGNNGKSYDRYAIIK

-209 IEQVNKFIKEKEN
+209 IEQVNKFIEEKEN

-228 DTFEIPYRANTFK
+228 DTFEIPYRATTFK

-250 SSFLRKIATLFTSI
+250 SAFLRKIATLFTSI

-282 HENTPEEF
+282 HEKTPEEF
-290 ADNIGKIFGKVEGVL
+290 ADNVGKIFGKVEGVL

-330 VKASMLKHT
+330 VKASILKHT

-376 DPSKS
+376 DPSQS
-381 KYNLLKYLDQEK
+381 KYNLLKYSDQEK

-431 DVDHM
+431 DVAHM
-436 IKCATGKNKPAYD
+436 IKCVTGKNKPAYD

-471 TDETDWVYDPFG
+471 TDETDLVYDPFG

-516 ENSIKQ
+516 ENTFEE
-522 INHQDFEVINSE
+522 INYEDLEMIMSE
-534 FKEVEELTVAA
+534 IYENQAAAA

>member
-1 MDIMKNLEE
+1 MKNSME

-22 VEEFKNFYESQSK
+22 VEEFKNFYESQTD
-35 DSEDQLKSSLEKEQ
+35 DSENQLKSSLEKEQ

-85 VEPFIDLRLSLNMY
+85 VEPSIGLRLSFNMY

-123 QGNNGKPYDRYVIIK
+123 QGNNGKPYDRYAIIR
-138 EKLDYRWK
+138 EKINYRWK

-166 LLNGVVNKGWNL
+166 LLNGVVNKGWSL

-200 AELTKGNLT
+200 EQLTKGDLT
-209 IEQVNKFIKEKEN
+209 INQVNKFIEEKEN

-228 DTFEIPYRANTFK
+228 DTFVIPNKATTFK
-241 MNCVDITDV
+241 MNCVDIVDV
-250 SSFLRKIATLFTSI
+250 PSYTRSIATLFTSI

-272 DKNNLSSELG
+272 DKKNLSSELG
-282 HENTPEEF
+282 HEKTPEEF
-290 ADNIGKIFGKVEGVL
+290 ADIIGEIFGKVEGVL

-330 VKASMLKHT
+330 VKAAILKHT

-350 KPNPHPQGEKVKR
+350 KPNPHPQGEQVKR

-381 KYNLLKYLDQEK
+381 KYNLLKYTDHEK

-449 AFPTGHPALMAE
+449 AFPTGHPALMTE

-471 TDETDWVYDPFG
+471 TDETDLVYDPFG

-516 ENSIKQ
+516 ENTIEE
-522 INHQDFEVINSE
+522 INQNDLEIINSE
-534 FKEVEELTVAA
+534 YKEVEELTVAA

>member
-1 MDIMKNLEE
+1 MKNSME

-17 DQIVK
+17 DQIKK
-22 VEEFKNFYESQSK
+22 VEEFKNFYQIQPEES
-35 DSEDQLKSSLEKEQ
+35 ENQLKSSLEKEQ
-49 LLPLITSRDF
+49 LFPLTLSRDF
-59 QLIDGYRRLKLLSA
+59 QLIDGYRRLRLLSA
-73 LGKEDVKVQFVD
+73 LAKEDVKVQFLD
-85 VEPFIDLRLSLNMY
+85 RDPSIDLRLSLNMY

-118 EKRQG
+118 DKRQG
-123 QGNNGKPYDRYVIIK
+123 QGNNGKSYDRYAIIK

-166 LLNGVVNKGWNL
+166 LLNGVVTKGWNL
-178 SDCEKYLSEL
+178 SDCEKFIDEL
-188 KEIDLTKNHGFT
+188 KEIDHKKGYEFT
-200 AELTKGNLT
+200 NQLIKGNLN
-209 IEQVNKFIKEKEN
+209 IKQVNKFIEEKEDF
-222 LQNNYK
+222 QNNYT
-228 DTFEIPYRANTFK
+228 DTFVIPDKATTFK
-241 MNCVDITDV
+241 MNCVDIIDI
-250 SSFLRKIATLFTSI
+250 SAFLRKIATLLTSV

-282 HENTPEEF
+282 HEKTPEEF

-319 INGCAMDIPGL
+319 YNGCAMDIPGL
-330 VKASMLKHT
+330 VKAAILKHT

-381 KYNLLKYLDQEK
+381 KYNLLKYTDQEK

-417 SKPYKKIYNHIAAQ
+417 SKPYKKIYNHISAQ

-436 IKCATGKNKPAYD
+436 IKCVTGKNKPAYD

-471 TDETDWVYDPFG
+471 TDETDLVYDPFG
-483 GANTTGRISLLLNR
+483 GANTTGRISMLLNR
-497 QYLGTEL
+497 KYLGTEL

-516 ENSIKQ
+516 ENTLKE
-522 INHQDFEVINSE
+522 INQNDFNTLMNEVFDKNIE
-534 FKEVEELTVAA
+534 IAA

>member
-1 MDIMKNLEE
+1 MKNSME

-22 VEEFKNFYESQSK
+22 VEEFKNFYETQTD
-35 DSEDQLKSSLEKEQ
+35 DSENQLKSSLEREGQ
-49 LLPLITSRDF
+49 LLPLILSRDN

-73 LGKEDVKVQFVD
+73 LGKEEVKVQFVD
-85 VEPFIDLRLSLNMY
+85 GDPSIDLRLSLNMY

-123 QGNNGKPYDRYVIIK
+123 QGNNGKSYDRYAIIK

-158 ENDFENNL
+158 ENDFDDNL
-166 LLNGVVNKGWNL
+166 LLNGIVTKGWNL
-178 SDCEKYLSEL
+178 SDCEKFIDEL
-188 KEIDLTKNHGFT
+188 KEIDHKKGYEFT
-200 AELTKGNLT
+200 NQLIKGNLNIKQT
-209 IEQVNKFIKEKEN
+209 NKFIEEKEN

-228 DTFEIPYRANTFK
+228 DTFVIPNKATSFK

-250 SSFLRKIATLFTSI
+250 SAFLRKIATLFTSI

-290 ADNIGKIFGKVEGVL
+290 ADNIGEIFEKVEGVL

-319 INGCAMDIPGL
+319 DNGCAMDIPGL
-330 VKASMLKHT
+330 VKAAILKHT

-350 KPNPHPQGEKVKR
+350 KPNPKPQNETVKR
-363 PINQIEYILWFVV
+363 PVNQIEYILWFVV
-376 DPSKS
+376 NPQEA
-381 KYNLLKYLDQEK
+381 KYNLLKYTDGDK
-393 EVRITTGAKDVD
+393 EIRVTSGAKDVD
-405 KNGNVSKKTKSL
+405 ENGTVWKKTKSL

-436 IKCATGKNKPAYD
+436 IKCVTGKNKPAYD

-471 TDETDWVYDPFG
+471 TDETDLVYDPFG

-516 ENSIKQ
+516 ENSVKE
-522 INHQDFEVINSE
+522 INQNDFNTLMNEICTA
-534 FKEVEELTVAA
+534 ELETAA

>member
-1 MDIMKNLEE
+1 MKNLKE

-22 VEEFKNFYESQSK
+22 VEEFKNFYETQTD
-35 DSEDQLKSSLEKEQ
+35 DSENQLKSSLEREGQ
-49 LLPLITSRDF
+49 LLPLILSRDF
-59 QLIDGYRRLKLLSA
+59 QLIDGYRRLRLLSA
-73 LGKEDVKVQFVD
+73 LAKEDVKVQFVD
-85 VEPFIDLRLSLNMY
+85 GDPSIDLRLSLNMY

-118 EKRQG
+118 DKRQG
-123 QGNNGKPYDRYVIIK
+123 QGNNGKSYDRYAIIK

-158 ENDFENNL
+158 ENDFDDNL
-166 LLNGVVNKGWNL
+166 LLNGIVTKGWNL
-178 SDCEKYLSEL
+178 SDCEKFIDEL
-188 KEIDLTKNHGFT
+188 KEIDHKKGYEFT
-200 AELTKGNLT
+200 NQLIKGNLNIKQT
-209 IEQVNKFIKEKEN
+209 NKFIEEKEN

-228 DTFEIPYRANTFK
+228 DTFVIPNKATSFK

-250 SSFLRKIATLFTSI
+250 SAFLRKIATLFTSI

-290 ADNIGKIFGKVEGVL
+290 ADNIGEIFGRVEGVL

-319 INGCAMDIPGL
+319 TNGCAMDIPGL
-330 VKASMLKHT
+330 VKAAILKHT

-381 KYNLLKYLDQEK
+381 KYNLLKYTDQEK

-471 TDETDWVYDPFG
+471 TDETDLVYDPFG

-516 ENSIKQ
+516 ENTLKE
-522 INHQDFEVINSE
+522 INQNDFDILMNEV
-534 FKEVEELTVAA
+534 FDEELETAA

>member
-1 MDIMKNLEE
+1 ME

-22 VEEFKNFYESQSK
+22 VEEFKNFYESQTD
-35 DSEDQLKSSLEKEQ
+35 DSENQLKSSLEKEQ

-85 VEPFIDLRLSLNMY
+85 VEPSIGLRLSFNMY

-123 QGNNGKPYDRYVIIK
+123 QGNNGKPYDRYAIIR
-138 EKLDYRWK
+138 EKINYRWK

-166 LLNGVVNKGWNL
+166 LLNGVVNKGWSL

-200 AELTKGNLT
+200 EQLTKGDLT
-209 IEQVNKFIKEKEN
+209 INQVNKFIEEKEN

-228 DTFEIPYRANTFK
+228 DTFVIPNKATTFK
-241 MNCVDITDV
+241 MNCVDIVDV
-250 SSFLRKIATLFTSI
+250 PSYTRSIATLFTSI

-272 DKNNLSSELG
+272 DKKNLSSELG
-282 HENTPEEF
+282 HEKTPEEF
-290 ADNIGKIFGKVEGVL
+290 ADIIGEIFGKVEGVL

-330 VKASMLKHT
+330 VKAAILKHT

-350 KPNPHPQGEKVKR
+350 KPNPHPQGEQVKR

-381 KYNLLKYLDQEK
+381 KYNLLKYTDQEK

-417 SKPYKKIYNHIAAQ
+417 SKPYKNIYNHIAAQ
-431 DVDHM
+431 DVAHM
-436 IKCATGKNKPAYD
+436 IKCVTGKNKPAYD

-471 TDETDWVYDPFG
+471 TDETDLVYDPFG

-504 STHYHRVGCKVL
+504 STHYNRVGCKVL
-516 ENSIKQ
+516 KNTLKE
-522 INHQDFEVINSE
+522 INQSDFDMIMNEICTA
-534 FKEVEELTVAA
+534 ELETAA

>member
-1 MDIMKNLEE
+1 MKNLRE

-22 VEEFKNFYESQSK
+22 VEEFKNFYESQTD
-35 DSEDQLKSSLEKEQ
+35 DSENQLKSSLEQEGQ
-49 LLPLITSRDF
+49 LLPLTLSRDF
-59 QLIDGYRRLKLLSA
+59 QLIDGYRRLKLLCA
-73 LGKEDVKVQFVD
+73 LCKTEVKVQFVD
-85 VEPFIDLRLSLNMY
+85 IEPSIDLRLSFNMY

-123 QGNNGKPYDRYVIIK
+123 QGNNGKPYDRYAIIR
-138 EKLDYRWK
+138 EKINYRWK

-166 LLNGVVNKGWNL
+166 LLNGVVNKGWSL

-200 AELTKGNLT
+200 EQLTKGDLT
-209 IEQVNKFIKEKEN
+209 INQVNKFIEEKEN

-228 DTFEIPYRANTFK
+228 DTFVIPNKATTFK
-241 MNCVDITDV
+241 MNCVDIVDV
-250 SSFLRKIATLFTSI
+250 PSYTRSIATLFTSI

-272 DKNNLSSELG
+272 DKKNLSSELG
-282 HENTPEEF
+282 HEKTPEEF
-290 ADNIGKIFGKVEGVL
+290 ADIIGEIFGKVEGVL

-330 VKASMLKHT
+330 VKAAILKHT

-350 KPNPHPQGEKVKR
+350 KPNPHPQGEQVKR

-376 DPSKS
+376 DHSKS
-381 KYNLLKYLDQEK
+381 KYNLLKYTDHEK

-431 DVDHM
+431 DVAHM
-436 IKCATGKNKPAYD
+436 IKCATGKNKPAFD

-471 TDETDWVYDPFG
+471 TDETDLVYDPFG

-516 ENSIKQ
+516 ENTIEE
-522 INHQDFEVINSE
+522 INQNDLEIINSE
-534 FKEVEELTVAA
+534 YKEVEELTVAA